1 MYVLA
6 MCTKQVDHYTNV
18 INSCKTREQI
28 QTVQPW
34 IVDGFKA
41 LRSVA
46 ENLPRRRRKLCLSVV
61 DATRELVLNV
71 SLTKALDFFRKELE
85 EAFTPECSESE
96 MGEKIGSIFEGLAE
110 MFPGNVRCEV
120 SIQRKRAAEKDPVD
134 EQPSG
139 AEKPESERPEASD
152 PDPSSPA
159 ESPAGSEAV
168 S

>member
-28 QTVQPW
+28 QTVRPW

-110 MFPGNVRCEV
+110 MFPGKVRCEV
-120 SIQRKRAAEKDPVD
+120 FIQRKRAAQKDPVD

-159 ESPAGSEAV
+159 ESPSGSEAV